1 MLGEIETAQKSM
13 TRAERK
19 VARAV
24 LSSPY
29 RVLRKSIGLLASE
42 AGVSEPSVI
51 RFCRALN
58 CKGFQDFKLQLA
70 QDLATGAHFSET
82 RLSIDES
89 APDLITK
96 VIDSGISSLIKV
108 RDSLPPE
115 RVQTAVEM
123 LAAATRIEFY
133 GLGGSG
139 IVAQD
144 AQHKFFRLGIPVVA
158 YSDPTVHSVS
168 ASLLGP
174 GCVIVAISQSGTTQ
188 DVIASAELGLAAG
201 ATVIAITAADSPLA
215 QQASICLPMNSL
227 EDEDLYAP
235 IKSRMAHLAIVDV
248 LAVGVA
254 LKRGVDLQKTIPQ
267 LRDNLASSAPIDAA
281 AGPASRVYIERVNE

>member
-1 MLGEIETAQKSM
+1 MLTDIETALTSM
-13 TRAERK
+13 TRAEKK
-19 VARAV
+19 VARVV
-24 LSSPY
+24 LDSPY
-29 RVLRKSIGLLASE
+29 RVLRKSIGLLAGE

-58 CKGFQDFKLQLA
+58 CQGFQEFKLKLA
-70 QDLATGAHFSET
+70 QGLATGAHFSET

-89 APDLITK
+89 PSDLIAK
-96 VIDSGISSLIKV
+96 VIDSGIASLIKV
-108 RDSLPPE
+108 RDSLPAE
-115 RVQTAVEM
+115 QVQTAVDI
-123 LAAATRIEFY
+123 LAAARRIEFY

-168 ASLLGP
+168 ASLLNA

-188 DVIASAELGLAAG
+188 DIIESAELGLAAG
-201 ATVIAITAADSPLA
+201 ARVIAITAAESPLA
-215 QQASICLPMNSL
+215 RRSTLCLPMNLL

-254 LKRGVDLQKTIPQ
+254 LKRGVDLQRSVAR
-267 LRDNLASSAPIDAA
+267 LRPSPSPSASIAQDA
-281 AGPASRVYIERVNE
+281 

>member
-1 MLGEIETAQKSM
+1 MLSEIETALKSM

-19 VARAV
+19 VARVV
-24 LSSPY
+24 LASPY
-29 RVLRKSIGLLASE
+29 RILRKSIGLVAGE

-51 RFCRALN
+51 RFCRAMN

-82 RLSIDES
+82 SLSIDET
-89 APDLITK
+89 APDLIAK

-108 RDSLPPE
+108 RDSLPPDA
-115 RVQTAVEM
+115 VQAAVEL
-123 LAAATRIEFY
+123 LAGADRIEIY

-144 AQHKFFRLGIPVVA
+144 AQHKFFRLGVPVVA
-158 YSDPTVHSVS
+158 YSDPSVHSVS

-174 GCVIVAISQSGTTQ
+174 GCVIVAISQGGATQ
-188 DVIASAELGLAAG
+188 DIIASAELGLAAG
-201 ATVIAITAADSPLA
+201 AKVVAITAADSALA
-215 QQASICLPMNSL
+215 KLASVCLPMNSL
-227 EDEDLYAP
+227 EDEDFYAP

-254 LKRGVDLQKTIPQ
+254 LSRGPDFQMAIKRANQTR
-267 LRDNLASSAPIDAA
+267 LRSVP
-281 AGPASRVYIERVNE
+281 V

>member
-1 MLGEIETAQKSM
+1 MINEIEIALKNM

-19 VARAV
+19 VAGVV

-51 RFCRALN
+51 RFCRAVN

-70 QDLATGAHFSET
+70 QDLATGAHFSEA
-82 RLSIDES
+82 RLTIDETAS
-89 APDLITK
+89 DLIAK
-96 VIDSGISSLIKV
+96 VIDSGIASLIKV
-108 RDSLPPE
+108 RDTLPE
-115 RVQTAVEM
+115 DKVQAAVEI
-123 LAAATRIEFY
+123 LAAADRIEFY

-144 AQHKFFRLGIPVVA
+144 AQHKFFRLGVPVVA
-158 YSDPTVHSVS
+158 YSDPSVHSVS
-168 ASLLGP
+168 ASLLQP
-174 GCVIVAISQSGTTQ
+174 GCIVVAISQGGKTQ
-188 DVIASAELGLAAG
+188 DIIASVELALTAG
-201 ATVIAITAADSPLA
+201 AKVIAITAAESPLA
-215 QQASICLPMNSL
+215 RLATICLPMNLL

-254 LKRGVDLQKTIPQ
+254 LSRGVDLQKTRPQ
-267 LRDNLASSAPIDAA
+267 LRSIEAQSQADTPNSSA
-281 AGPASRVYIERVNE
+281 G

>member
-1 MLGEIETAQKSM
+1 MLSEIETAIKTM
-13 TRAERK
+13 TRAEKK
-19 VARAV
+19 VARVV
-24 LSSPY
+24 LASPY
-29 RVLRKSIGLLASE
+29 RILRKSIGLLAGE

-82 RLSIDES
+82 SLSSDET
-89 APDLITK
+89 APDLIAK

-108 RDSLPPE
+108 RDSLPPDA
-115 RVQTAVEM
+115 VQIAVEL
-123 LAAATRIEFY
+123 LAGADRIEIY

-144 AQHKFFRLGIPVVA
+144 AQHKFFRLGVPVIA
-158 YSDPTVHSVS
+158 YSDPSVHSVS

-174 GCVIVAISQSGTTQ
+174 GCVIVAISQGGATQ
-188 DVIASAELGLAAG
+188 DIIASAELGLAAG
-201 ATVIAITAADSPLA
+201 AKVVAITAADSPLA
-215 QQASICLPMNSL
+215 RLASVCLPMNSL
-227 EDEDLYAP
+227 EDEDFYAP

-254 LKRGVDLQKTIPQ
+254 LSRGPDFQMAIKRSSHTR
-267 LRDNLASSAPIDAA
+267 LRSVP
-281 AGPASRVYIERVNE
+281 V

>member
-1 MLGEIETAQKSM
+1 MLQEIETAQKRM

-19 VARAV
+19 VARVV
-24 LSSPY
+24 LVSPY

-42 AGVSEPSVI
+42 SGVSEPTVM
-51 RFCRALN
+51 RFCRMLK
-58 CKGFQDFKLQLA
+58 CTGFQDFKLQLA

-82 RLSIDES
+82 RLSVDES

-96 VIDSGISSLIKV
+96 VIDSGIASLIKV
-108 RDSLPPE
+108 RDSLPAE
-115 RVQTAVEM
+115 QVQTAIEM
-123 LAAATRIEFY
+123 LASADRIEFY

-144 AQHKFFRLGIPVVA
+144 AQHKFFRLGVPVVA

-174 GCVIVAISQSGTTQ
+174 GCVIVAISQSGETQ
-188 DVIASAELGLAAG
+188 DIIASAELGLEAG
-201 ATVIAITAADSPLA
+201 AKVIAITAADSPLA
-215 QQASICLPMNSL
+215 QAASLCLPMNSL
-227 EDEDLYAP
+227 QDEDFYAP
-235 IKSRMAHLAIVDV
+235 IKSRMAHLAIIDV

-254 LKRGVDLQKTIPQ
+254 LSRGPDFKMADGRLKSAH
-267 LRDNLASSAPIDAA
+267 LRSVSS
-281 AGPASRVYIERVNE
+281 